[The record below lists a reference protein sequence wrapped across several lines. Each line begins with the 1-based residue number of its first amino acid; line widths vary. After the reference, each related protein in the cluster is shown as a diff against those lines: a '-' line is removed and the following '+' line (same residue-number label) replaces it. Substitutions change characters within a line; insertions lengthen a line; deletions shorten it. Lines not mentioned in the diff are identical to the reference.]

1 MYPSRYGIWWNAS
14 IISRIKRGHFGY
26 LQPSLDPIGTNFSTG
41 WYSWVF
47 RLWSPSLQFWIKK
60 SLFMKPMNYCILSI
74 CWIRTFRTQINLTR
88 KLQSWCRMDV
98 FWWTTDSGFGF
109 CKRIIEYWILYNNI
123 EYFIRE
129 KFLNY
134 WDFFLFYINTVI
146 NTVV

>member
-1 MYPSRYGIWWNAS
+1 MYPSRYCIRWNAS
-14 IISRIKRGHFGY
+14 IISRIKWSHFCY

-41 WYSWVF
+41 WYSWMF
-47 RLWSPSLQFWIKK
+47 RLWSPSLQFRIKK

-109 CKRIIEYWILYNNI
+109 CKSIIEYSGTKY
-123 EYFIRE
+123 YFIRE
-129 KFLNY
+129 NFSKLMRF
-134 WDFFLFYINTVI
+134 FFLFFSDKYST
-146 NTVV
+146 